1 MENYKDREIKALKSK
16 LNDFQ
21 SYVKDIRNGIGSVV
35 NESDSKRVGAILLEL
50 LNTKTQSCKFFL
62 FFFEKR
68 LVLQK

>member
-35 NESDSKRVGAILLEL
+35 NEPDSKKVGAILLEL
-50 LNTKTQSCKFFL
+50 LNTKTPKL
-62 FFFEKR
+62 
-68 LVLQK
+68 

>member
-35 NESDSKRVGAILLEL
+35 NEPDSKKVGAILLEL
-50 LNTKTQSCKFFL
+50 LNRKTPKL
-62 FFFEKR
+62 
-68 LVLQK
+68 

>member
-50 LNTKTQSCKFFL
+50 LNTKTPKL
-62 FFFEKR
+62 
-68 LVLQK
+68 